1 MLKTL
6 KMISRQEKEKLKVPR
21 SVQDLI
27 PVRTVYPDGIFEVA
41 QGKYSRSYRFDD
53 INYAVASGPD
63 KESMFLKYSE
73 ILNSL
78 DSGAVSKITVNN
90 RRMDR
95 REIARDILLPSRND
109 RLDEYRK
116 EYNRILLEKALSTTS
131 MVQDKY
137 LTISVFKNSIEDAR
151 TYFARVGAELQMH
164 FSKLGS
170 RLTELDAEERLKILF
185 DFYRIG
191 EESSFSFDMEDYA
204 KKGHSFKDYISP
216 DSIEVSD
223 DFFMM
228 GEKYGRV
235 MFLKDYAAYLKDD
248 IVTKLTDISRNLMLS
263 IDIIPIPTDE
273 AVREVENRM
282 LGVETNAANWQR
294 RQNANNN
301 FTAMLPYD
309 MELQRKETKE
319 FLEDLTTRDQKMM
332 FALVTVVHMADTKK
346 QLDEDTEAIKTAAR
360 ERMCQLAT
368 LKWQQMDGLNTALP
382 IGVRKIDVARTL
394 TTESLAVLMPFRVQ
408 EISHKHGIYY
418 GQNAISKN
426 MIVADRQQLMNG
438 NSFIVGVSGSGKSF
452 AGKNE
457 IVNLMLADDCD
468 VILLDPEREYS
479 SLVRAM
485 GGEVIHISATSPNH
499 INAMDLNKEYG
510 DGANPVILKSEF
522 VLSLCEQLIGSQN
535 LGAKQKSIIDRCT
548 AGIYR
553 EYQSRG
559 YGGIP
564 PTLQDFHRELLS
576 QNESEA
582 KEIALAIELFT
593 DGSLNTFAK
602 HTNVDTNNRLIC
614 YDILDLGK
622 QLMPIGML
630 VVLDSI
636 LNRITRNRAQGRKTF
651 VFIDEIYL
659 LFQHEYSANFLFTLW
674 KRVRKYGAYCTGI
687 TQNVED
693 LLQSHTARTM
703 LANSEFLIMLN
714 QAPTD
719 RMELA
724 KLINISSE
732 QMDFIRDVNPG
743 CGLIKVGSAL
753 VPFENKFPRNTKL
766 YRLMST
772 KVNEEIYN

>member
-21 SVQDLI
+21 SVQDMI

-116 EYNRILLEKALSTTS
+116 EYNRILLEKALATTS

-553 EYQSRG
+553 QYQSRG
-559 YGGIP
+559 YEGIP

-772 KVNEEIYN
+772 KPNEEIYN